1 MYLVPSGHIYFA
13 LPHEHGVLDL
23 GDVDQIKNS
32 VSGVD
37 GVMSCLKEPILDC
50 RCLHHR
56 KPRPHQTRGTSPP
69 TVSFSR
75 GGDGLLHQR

>member
-23 GDVDQIKNS
+23 GGTNQNS
-32 VSGVD
+32 VNGVG
-37 GVMSCLKEPILDC
+37 GVVAYLKGPILDC
-50 RCLHHR
+50 RCLHCR
-56 KPRPHQTRGTSPP
+56 KPRPQQTRGTSPP

-75 GGDGLLHQR
+75 GGDGLLYQR